1 MIYLLKFI
9 HLLSL
14 IVWLG
19 GMVFFSFITAPSI
32 FQALPTE
39 AAGDAVGA
47 IFPKYW
53 LIGYVCSLTT
63 LATLIL
69 LAYFERTLPA
79 IRILILVVMA
89 ATTFYTG
96 LVVGSKA
103 REIKSQIQVIE
114 DGSEKAV
121 LKATFRTYH
130 QRSVILNTIVMVL
143 GVVFT
148 FITATRIRV

>member
-1 MIYLLKFI
+1 MVSLIRFI

-19 GMVFFSFITAPSI
+19 GMVFFSFIVAPSV

-39 AAGDAVGA
+39 TAGDVVGV

-53 LIGYVCSLTT
+53 LIGYIFSLTT

-69 LAYFERTLPA
+69 LAYFERTFPA

-96 LVVGSKA
+96 LVVGSNA
-103 REIKSQIQVIE
+103 REIKSQIQIVE
-114 DGSEKAV
+114 NGSDKAV
-121 LKATFRTYH
+121 LKAKFRTYH
-130 QRSVILNTIVMVL
+130 RRSVTLNTVVMVL
-143 GVVFT
+143 GIVFT
-148 FITATRIRV
+148 FITATRIRI

>member
-1 MIYLLKFI
+1 MVYLIRFI
-9 HLLSL
+9 HLMSL
-14 IVWLG
+14 VVWLG
-19 GMVFFSFITAPSI
+19 GMVFFSFIAAPSI

-39 AAGDAVGA
+39 TAGDVVGV

-53 LIGYVCSLTT
+53 LIGYICSLTALT
-63 LATLIL
+63 TLIL
-69 LAYFERTLPA
+69 LAYLEKTLPV

-103 REIKSQIQVIE
+103 REIKSQISVIE
-114 DGSEKAV
+114 DGSEKTV
-121 LKATFRTYH
+121 LKAEFRTFH
-130 QRSVILNTIVMVL
+130 RRSVTLNVIVMVL

-148 FITATRIRV
+148 FITAIRIRV

>member
-1 MIYLLKFI
+1 MVYLLRFI

-19 GMVFFSFITAPSI
+19 GMAFFSFIAAPSI

-39 AAGDAVGA
+39 TAGDVVGV

-53 LIGYVCSLTT
+53 LIGYICSLTT
-63 LATLIL
+63 LFTLIL
-69 LAYFERTLPA
+69 LANFERTFPV

-103 REIKSQIQVIE
+103 REIKSQIRVIE

-121 LKATFRTYH
+121 LKTQFRTYH
-130 QRSVILNTIVMVL
+130 QRSIILNTIVMVL

>member
-1 MIYLLKFI
+1 MVYLLRFI

-19 GMVFFSFITAPSI
+19 GMAFFSFIAAPSI

-39 AAGDAVGA
+39 TAGDVVGV

-53 LIGYVCSLTT
+53 LIGYICSLTT
-63 LATLIL
+63 LFTLIL
-69 LAYFERTLPA
+69 LANFERTFPV

-103 REIKSQIQVIE
+103 REIKSQIRVIE

-121 LKATFRTYH
+121 LKTQFRTYH
-130 QRSVILNTIVMVL
+130 QRSIILNTIVMVL

-148 FITATRIRV
+148 FITATRIRI

>member
-1 MIYLLKFI
+1 MVSLLRFI

-19 GMVFFSFITAPSI
+19 GMVFFSFIVAPSV

-39 AAGDAVGA
+39 TAGDVVGV

-53 LIGYVCSLTT
+53 LIGYIFSLTT
-63 LATLIL
+63 LATLIF
-69 LAYFERTLPA
+69 LAYFERTFPA

-96 LVVGSKA
+96 LVVGSNA
-103 REIKSQIQVIE
+103 REIKSQIRVIE
-114 DGSEKAV
+114 DGSDKAV
-121 LKATFRTYH
+121 LKAKFRTYH
-130 QRSVILNTIVMVL
+130 QRSVTLNTVVIVL

-148 FITATRIRV
+148 FITATRIRI